1 MQSQHIFIARGI
13 LISVGVASRKNNE
26 LLVRK
31 KKKKKPFS
39 EGNLLAL
46 KRTRHLKDHK

>member
-31 KKKKKPFS
+31 KKKSRFLKETYWRSS
-39 EGNLLAL
+39 EHD
-46 KRTRHLKDHK
+46 T

>member
-31 KKKKKPFS
+31 KKKKPFS

>member
-31 KKKKKPFS
+31 KKKKSPFLKETYWRSS
-39 EGNLLAL
+39 EHD
-46 KRTRHLKDHK
+46 T